1 MSPTGGCL
9 WGKRP
14 SGHPE
19 APPGERPPELPSG
32 RAHSPQSACRAPF
45 PPLGAPRPLRSPPA
59 ASAAFSQQRATLA
72 IAPRINMA
80 AAASEGSPAE
90 RAGGSGAPADTE
102 GTSAMSSLPG
112 FDSPDAFVKVRSER
126 GRGSGAGTTAP
137 GVLCAL
143 GPCREL

>member
-1 MSPTGGCL
+1 MATPKPRRVSG
-9 WGKRP
+9 RP
-14 SGHPE
+14 S
-19 APPGERPPELPSG
+19 
-32 RAHSPQSACRAPF
+32 SPQGEPTERLPCPVPAAG
-45 PPLGAPRPLRSPPA
+45 GAAALRSPPA

-80 AAASEGSPAE
+80 AAAREGSPAE